1 MTVEYACVFG
11 ISSGLVSLEAG
22 AQINALLDKAAI
34 MAVHGKDGC
43 VFWFLF
49 KKLDRK
55 HVYPAVPRFSPEDAA
70 ELCNKMQDV
79 HMYKGLCFGD
89 IWKNSE
95 VVSMTA
101 LEEGL
106 FKTWFYDRM
115 VLVGD
120 SAHKVSVACTFG
132 KKFTAT
138 DTALLDDPK
147 LRSRSKHCY
156 RRRCRSC
163 FAASASSLQDWL
175 WETFASAN
183 PRYAQGISTC
193 TIPAGTTCL

>member
-11 ISSGLVSLEAG
+11 ISSGVESLEAG
-22 AQINALLDKAAI
+22 AQINAFLDKAAI
-34 MAVHGKDGC
+34 MTVHGKDGC

-49 KKLDRK
+49 KKLDQK
-55 HVYPAVPRFSPEDAA
+55 HVYPAVPRFSSKDAS
-70 ELCNKMQDV
+70 ELCSKMQDV
-79 HMYKGLCFGD
+79 HMYKGLRFGD

-120 SAHKVSVACTFG
+120 SAHKVKCAACTFE
-132 KKFTAT
+132 KKLSVT
-138 DTALLDDPK
+138 DIAVLDDPK

-156 RRRCRSC
+156 RRRCHSC
-163 FAASASSLQDWL
+163 FTTTASSLPD
-175 WETFASAN
+175 
-183 PRYAQGISTC
+183 
-193 TIPAGTTCL
+193 